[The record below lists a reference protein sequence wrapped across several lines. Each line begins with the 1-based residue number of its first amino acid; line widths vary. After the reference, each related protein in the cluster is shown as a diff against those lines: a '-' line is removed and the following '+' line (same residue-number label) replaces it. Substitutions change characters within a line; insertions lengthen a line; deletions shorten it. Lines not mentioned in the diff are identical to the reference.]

1 MRVTLNKAQRDL
13 EDATDALGHVWTSD
27 DHDSI
32 ARLTNATEALVRALA
47 SVKLV
52 VEQLTEAID

>member
-13 EDATDALGHVWTSD
+13 KDATDALSHVWVAD
-27 DHDSI
+27 DHAAI
-32 ARLTNATEALVRALA
+32 GHLTNATEALMRAIA

-52 VEQLTEAID
+52 VEQLTEVQP